1 MVRLNS
7 VGWCGNSIEPGSNWV
22 LIDFK
27 ASTIIR
33 GFRTMSVQ
41 RFDGNIAFTSA
52 VRLQYTDDLADVFKD
67 YANPDGTAVEFR
79 ILVSELVVTIISI
92 LLSSTVIR
100 FIGTNSINSEP
111 SDSN

>member
-1 MVRLNS
+1 
-7 VGWCGNSIEPGSNWV
+7 
-22 LIDFK
+22 
-27 ASTIIR
+27 
-33 GFRTMSVQ
+33 MSVQ

-79 ILVSELVVTIISI
+79 ILVSQLVVTIISI

-111 SDSN
+111 SDSNRSSLRSIPHSRLCRSSLYANGGNGLHSTGLC

>member
-27 ASTIIR
+27 APSIIR

-52 VRLQYTDDLADVFKD
+52 VRLQYTDNLADVFKD

-79 ILVSELVVTIISI
+79 ILVSFSVK
-92 LLSSTVIR
+92 R
-100 FIGTNSINSEP
+100 KKFF
-111 SDSN
+111 